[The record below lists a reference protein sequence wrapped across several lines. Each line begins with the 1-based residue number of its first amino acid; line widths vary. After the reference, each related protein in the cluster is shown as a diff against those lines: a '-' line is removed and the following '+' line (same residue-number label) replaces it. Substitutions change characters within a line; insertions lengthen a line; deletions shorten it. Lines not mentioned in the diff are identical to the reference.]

1 MYGSELRG
9 LLSPVLLLL
18 IRERPAHGYDL
29 TERLAD
35 LGVGGVESGHVYRVL
50 RSLERDGMVSSAWT
64 ASGSGPA
71 RRRYALTAGGAA
83 HLDTLMGRL
92 TELDEVLGT
101 CLRRWRDTQLIS
113 QDERGNG
120 QRERAGGRTVMR

>member
-9 LLSPVLLLL
+9 LLPPLLLLL
-18 IRERPAHGYDL
+18 IRERPAHGYHL

-50 RSLERDGMVSSAWT
+50 RSLERDGMVASAWT

-71 RRRYALTAGGAA
+71 RRQYALTPRGAV

-92 TELDEVLGT
+92 TELDEVLAT
-101 CLRRWRDTQLIS
+101 CLQRWRDTCVVP
-113 QDERGNG
+113 
-120 QRERAGGRTVMR
+120 RARA